1 MSAVILPKG
10 DRVYSPNATVAS
22 WVATYLTSSVGQKAV
37 VAVTGLGMTGFL
49 LGHLAGNL
57 KMFGGRDSINAYAH
71 FLKHDLGVFVWI
83 ARAGLLGLFVT
94 HVALTVRLRLRAN
107 AARPVR
113 YAVSRV
119 AQATLASRTMLL
131 TGLTVGA
138 FTIFHLAHYTF
149 GLVHDAVL
157 ADGSRVNY
165 LALVDEKQRHD
176 VYSMVIAGFR
186 TWWISAIYVAAQLI
200 LFLHLSHGIQSSLQT
215 LGLVG
220 RRFTQAAV
228 GLGYALAVTI
238 VGGNIAIVVAVW
250 TGFIPPV
257 TQVVG

>member
-22 WVATYLTSSVGQKAV
+22 WVATYLNSSVGQKAV
-37 VAVTGLGMTGFL
+37 VAVTGLSLTGFL

-71 FLKHDLGVFVWI
+71 FLKHDLGVFIWV
-83 ARAGLLGLFVT
+83 ARAGLLGLFVA
-94 HVALTVRLRLRAN
+94 HVALTIRLQWKAN

-157 ADGSRVNY
+157 EDGTRVNY
-165 LALVDEKQRHD
+165 LALMDEERRHD

-186 TWWISAIYVAAQLI
+186 TWWISAIYIACQLI

-220 RRFTQAAV
+220 RRFTRAAKA
-228 GLGYALAVTI
+228 LGYALAVTI
-238 VGGNIAIVVAVW
+238 VGGNIAIVVGVW
-250 TGFIPPV
+250 TGFIPAV
-257 TQVVG
+257 TRVVA

>member
-10 DRVYSPNATVAS
+10 DRVYSPNATVAN
-22 WVATYLTSSVGQKAV
+22 WAAAYLTSSVGQKAV
-37 VAVTGLGMTGFL
+37 VAVTGLGLTGFL
-49 LGHLAGNL
+49 VGHLAGNL

-71 FLKHDLGVFVWI
+71 FLKHDLGVFLWI
-83 ARAGLLGLFVT
+83 ARAGLLGIFVLHIT
-94 HVALTVRLRLRAN
+94 LTIRLQWKAN

-119 AQATLASRTMLL
+119 AQATFASRTMLL

-149 GLVHDAVL
+149 GLVHDAIL
-157 ADGSRVNY
+157 EDGSRVNY
-165 LALVDEKQRHD
+165 LALMDEEQRHD

-186 TWWISAIYVAAQLI
+186 TWWISAIYIVCQLI

-220 RRFTQAAV
+220 RRFTQAAKA
-228 GLGYALAVTI
+228 LGYALAVTI
-238 VGGNIAIVVAVW
+238 VGGNIAIVVGVW

-257 TQVVG
+257 TQVIG